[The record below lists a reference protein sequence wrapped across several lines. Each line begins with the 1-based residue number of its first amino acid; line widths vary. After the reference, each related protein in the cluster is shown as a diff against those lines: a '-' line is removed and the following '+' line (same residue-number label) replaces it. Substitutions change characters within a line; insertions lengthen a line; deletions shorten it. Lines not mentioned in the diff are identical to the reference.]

1 MFILLNMKQI
11 YELLLHKLQ
20 KFISDFLIFDFK
32 IKQSIAIF
40 DSFISLILIGLGS
53 LILYI
58 CINSLLLYYC
68 YYIINIIYNQI
79 EIYYISIL
87 ILCIIISQ

>member
-53 LILYI
+53 LILCI
-58 CINSLLLYYC
+58 CINSLLL
-68 YYIINIIYNQI
+68 
-79 EIYYISIL
+79 L
-87 ILCIIISQ
+87 

>member
-20 KFISDFLIFDFK
+20 KFISGFLIFDFK

-58 CINSLLLYYC
+58 CINSLLL
-68 YYIINIIYNQI
+68 
-79 EIYYISIL
+79 L
-87 ILCIIISQ
+87 